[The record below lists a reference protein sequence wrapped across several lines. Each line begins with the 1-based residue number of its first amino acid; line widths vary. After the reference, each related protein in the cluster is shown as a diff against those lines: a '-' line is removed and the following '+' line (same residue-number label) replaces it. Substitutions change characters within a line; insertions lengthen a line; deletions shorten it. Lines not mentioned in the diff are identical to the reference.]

1 MEGPESSVVIE
12 GSDGFGSE
20 LMFEHAN
27 SSRAEQF
34 PESPVLGGSYT
45 KLFAEKVNSSR
56 AEKLPGSSKPE
67 SLFTGEGSQIADGSG
82 K

>member
-1 MEGPESSVVIE
+1 MEGSELSVVIE

-20 LMFEHAN
+20 LMFEYAN

-34 PESPVLGGSYT
+34 PESPIPDGSDT

>member
-1 MEGPESSVVIE
+1 
-12 GSDGFGSE
+12 
-20 LMFEHAN
+20 MFEHAN
-27 SSRAEQF
+27 SSRAEQYAK
-34 PESPVLGGSYT
+34 SPIPDGSDT

-56 AEKLPGSSKPE
+56 AKKLPGSSKPE

>member
-1 MEGPESSVVIE
+1 MEGSESSVVIE
-12 GSDGFGSE
+12 GSDGFGCE

-34 PESPVLGGSYT
+34 PESPVPDGSDT
-45 KLFAEKVNSSR
+45 KLFPEKVNSLR

-67 SLFTGEGSQIADGSG
+67 SLFTGEGSQIANDSG